1 MASVRSV
8 APKLL
13 SRRSL
18 VDGVRESLIDAIL
31 TGRLAPGDRVI
42 EANVARD
49 LGVSRG
55 PVREAFRQLAEQGLL
70 VLVPHRGAAV
80 ATLTER
86 DAYEIYSLLVFTE
99 RLALRFIKRR
109 LSDAPRDGL
118 RRALDAMQEAAA
130 RGDASAVARAD
141 LAFNDALYE
150 CAGHRRLQ
158 QLWTGLKYQ
167 SFLLVWSYA
176 SRAYPS
182 LTAIVEHH
190 ARIVNLLE
198 HARWD
203 ELLGYLEANADRV
216 ELQLLDFSTIATTPT

>member
-1 MASVRSV
+1 MKSF
-8 APKLL
+8 APQKL

-18 VDGVRESLIDAIL
+18 VDGVRDSLIDAIL
-31 TGRLAPGDRVI
+31 AGTLTPGDRVV

-109 LSDAPRDGL
+109 LSAAARVRL
-118 RRALDAMQEAAA
+118 RMALDAMQAGAA
-130 RGDASAVARAD
+130 RGDALAVARAD
-141 LAFNDALYE
+141 LEFNDALYE

-158 QLWTGLKYQ
+158 QLWAGLKYQ
-167 SFLLVWSYA
+167 SFLLVWGYA
-176 SRAYPS
+176 SRTYPS

-190 ARIVNLLE
+190 ARIVTLLE
-198 HARWD
+198 RARWD
-203 ELLGYLEANADRV
+203 ELLAYLEQNGDRV
-216 ELQLLDFSTIATTPT
+216 ELQLLDYSNLTAESTS